1 VNGSLSGL
9 AAVAAGGALGA
20 TGRYLL
26 TLFAKSSLGDGFPYG
41 TLSVNL
47 IGCLLIGFAAGLIPE
62 GAGPRSA
69 LRLFVIVGCLGGF
82 TTFSSFGLE
91 TLRLMEE
98 SRLLAASGYVL
109 LSNIGGLALCFLGAW
124 GSGLLGR

>member
-1 VNGSLSGL
+1 MNVSLSGL

-20 TGRYLL
+20 TGRYFLA
-26 TLFAKSSLGDGFPYG
+26 LFAKSSLGHGFPYG

-47 IGCLLIGFAAGLIPE
+47 IGCLLIGFAAGLLPE
-62 GAGPRSA
+62 GAGPRST

-91 TLRLMEE
+91 TLRLVEE
-98 SRLLAASGYVL
+98 SRLLATAVYVL
-109 LSNIGGLALCFLGAW
+109 LSNIGGLALCFVGAW
-124 GSGLLGR
+124 ASGLLGR

>member
-1 VNGSLSGL
+1 MNVSLSGL
-9 AAVAAGGALGA
+9 AAVATGGALGA
-20 TGRYLL
+20 SGRYLL
-26 TLFAKSSLGDGFPYG
+26 ALFAKGSLGDGFPYG

-47 IGCLLIGFAAGLIPE
+47 IGCLLIGFAAGLLPE
-62 GAGPRSA
+62 GAGPRST

-91 TLRLMEE
+91 TLRLVEE
-98 SRLLAASGYVL
+98 SRLLAAAGYVL
-109 LSNIGGLALCFLGAW
+109 ISNIGGLALCFIGAW